1 MKDSIYLD
9 NAATCLVPPR
19 VLDRA
24 GAFTDMLRDTSLS
37 TGDVTRMQRGSLAAA
52 RAAVAGFLG
61 CKPKEIALMQ
71 STSNALGTLACCLP
85 LNREDN
91 ILICDL
97 EYQAS
102 TVCWL
107 QRQKQVGFE
116 IRQVK
121 TAGGRVTAEDFR
133 RHIDANTRVILL
145 AAVQE
150 INGFRADVKEIG
162 DLARELG
169 CYYIVDGIQEA
180 GALQVNVKEL
190 GMDFY
195 CSGGKKWL
203 CNPFGMGFL
212 YIREELLETLR
223 PPYYSYFDIQVPSRY
238 GDYLTYLE
246 DPRRNPF
253 DDYVLAA
260 DASVYEIGGYG
271 NYIGAMGLTE
281 AIAVLEEV
289 GMARVEAHN
298 LALAQRLVD
307 GLLALGVN
315 VVSPRD
321 KKHMSSIVS
330 FNFGLE
336 NNDVTK
342 ERQLVQALHRQGIY
356 VSLRCSTGTG
366 GVRVSVHYYT
376 PEGYVDAFLAAV
388 ADFLARERSEGC
400 V

>member
-1 MKDSIYLD
+1 MDNIYLD
-9 NAATCLVPPR
+9 NAATCLVHPR
-19 VLDRA
+19 ILDKA
-24 GAFTDMLRDTSLS
+24 LEFTNMLKDTKLS
-37 TGDVTRMQRGSLAAA
+37 TSDITRKQRESLKSA
-52 RAAVAGFLG
+52 RAAVARFLG
-61 CKPKEIALMQ
+61 CNANEIALMQ
-71 STSNALGTLACCLP
+71 STSNAFGTLVSCLP
-85 LNREDN
+85 LEKEDN

-102 TVCWL
+102 TICWV

-116 IRQVK
+116 IRQVE
-121 TAGGRVTAEDFR
+121 THDGRVTADDFR
-133 RHIDANTRVILL
+133 RKLDKNTKVILL

-162 DLARELG
+162 KLAKECG

-180 GALQVNVKEL
+180 GALQVNVKDL

-212 YIREELLETLR
+212 YIREELLKTLC
-223 PPYYSYFDIQVPSRY
+223 PPYYSYFDIQVPSQY
-238 GDYLTYLE
+238 NDYLTYLE

-253 DDYVLAA
+253 DDYILSS

-271 NYIGAMGLTE
+271 NYIGAMGLAE
-281 AIAVLEEV
+281 AIAVLEET
-289 GMARVEAHN
+289 GIEEIERRN
-298 LALAQRLVD
+298 IRLAQKLVD
-307 GLLALGVN
+307 GLLSLNLN

-321 KKHMSSIVS
+321 RKHMSSIVS
-330 FNFGLE
+330 FNFGLRD
-336 NNDVTK
+336 NNIEK
-342 ERQLVQALHRQGIY
+342 ERRLIQYLYERHIY

-376 PEGYVDAFLAAV
+376 PESYIEAFLAAV
-388 ADFLARERSEGC
+388 TDFLAIDGK
-400 V
+400 

>member
-1 MKDSIYLD
+1 MNQIYLD
-9 NAATCLVPPR
+9 NAATCRVHPR
-19 VLDRA
+19 VLDKA
-24 GAFTDMLRDTSLS
+24 SAFANMLRDTTLS
-37 TGDVTRMQRGSLAAA
+37 TSDVTRAQRNSLVSA
-52 RAAVAGFLG
+52 REAVAGFLG
-61 CKPKEIALMQ
+61 CKSSEIALMQ
-71 STSNALGTLACCLP
+71 STSNALGTLVCCLP
-85 LNREDN
+85 LEKGDN

-116 IRQVK
+116 IRQVR
-121 TAGGRVTAEDFR
+121 TQHGRVTVEDFR
-133 RHIDANTRVILL
+133 REIDHRTKVILL

-150 INGFRADVKEIG
+150 INGFRADVKAIG
-162 DLARELG
+162 ELAKEYG

-180 GALQVNVKEL
+180 GALRVNVKEL

-223 PPYYSYFDIQVPSRY
+223 PPYYSYFDIQVPDRY
-238 GDYLTYLE
+238 DDYLTYLE

-253 DDYVLAA
+253 DDYVLSR

-289 GMARVEAHN
+289 GMEEIERHN
-298 LALAQRLVD
+298 LHLAQKLVD
-307 GLLALGVN
+307 GLLALELN

-321 KKHMSSIVS
+321 RKHMSSIVS
-330 FNFGLE
+330 FNFGLKDHNVE
-336 NNDVTK
+336 K
-342 ERQLVQALHRQGIY
+342 ERRLIQYLYERGIY

-376 PEGYVDAFLAAV
+376 PEDYVDAFLAAV
-388 ADFLARERSEGC
+388 AEFLAADDI
-400 V
+400 

>member
-1 MKDSIYLD
+1 MNNIYLD
-9 NAATCLVPPR
+9 NAATCLVHPR
-19 VLDRA
+19 VLDEA
-24 GAFTDMLRDTSLS
+24 SAFVDMLKDTTLS
-37 TGDVTRMQRGSLAAA
+37 TSDVTRMQRSSLVSA
-52 RAAVAGFLG
+52 REAVAKFLG
-61 CKPKEIALMQ
+61 CNVHEIALMQ
-71 STSNALGTLACCLP
+71 STSNALGTLVNCLP
-85 LNREDN
+85 LEKEDN
-91 ILICDL
+91 VLICDL

-116 IRQVK
+116 IRKVE
-121 TAGGRVTAEDFR
+121 TTDGRVTVEDFKR
-133 RHIDANTRVILL
+133 KIDKNTKVILL

-162 DLARELG
+162 KLAKEFE

-223 PPYYSYFDIQVPSRY
+223 PPYYSYFDIQVPSQY
-238 GDYLTYLE
+238 KDYLTYLE

-253 DDYVLAA
+253 DDYVLSD

-271 NYIGAMGLTE
+271 NYIGAMGLAE

-289 GMARVEAHN
+289 GMEEIERRN
-298 LALAQRLVD
+298 LYLAQKLVD
-307 GLLALGVN
+307 GLIALNLN

-321 KKHMSSIVS
+321 RKHMSSIVS
-330 FNFGLE
+330 FNFGLN
-336 NNDVTK
+336 NNDVEK
-342 ERQLVQALHRQGIY
+342 ERRLIQYLYERGIY

-376 PEGYVDAFLAAV
+376 PESYVDTFLMAVSDFVV
-388 ADFLARERSEGC
+388 ADGK
-400 V
+400 

>member
-1 MKDSIYLD
+1 MDNIYLD

-19 VLDRA
+19 VLDQA
-24 GAFTDMLRDTSLS
+24 AAFADMLKDTTLS
-37 TGDVTRMQRGSLAAA
+37 TSDFTRKQRGSLEAA
-52 RAAVAGFLG
+52 RSAVAGFLG
-61 CKPKEIALMQ
+61 CKPSEIALMQ
-71 STSNALGTLACCLP
+71 STSNALGTLVCCLP
-85 LNREDN
+85 LEKEDN

-107 QRQKQVGFE
+107 QRQKEVGFE
-116 IRQVK
+116 IRPVE
-121 TAGGRVTAEDFR
+121 TTNGRVTAEDFR
-133 RHIDANTRVILL
+133 RRIDEHTKVILL

-150 INGFRADVKEIG
+150 INGFRADVKAIG
-162 DLARELG
+162 DLAKEYG

-212 YIREELLETLR
+212 YIREELLQTLR
-223 PPYYSYFDIQVPSRY
+223 PPYYSYFDIQVPNRY
-238 GDYLTYLE
+238 ADYLTYLE

-253 DDYVLAA
+253 DDYVLSPN
-260 DASVYEIGGYG
+260 ASVYEIGGYG

-281 AIAVLEEV
+281 AIRVLEEI
-289 GMARVEAHN
+289 GMEEIERHN
-298 LALAQRLVD
+298 LHLAQKLVD
-307 GLLALGVN
+307 GLLALNLN

-321 KKHMSSIVS
+321 RARMSSIVS
-330 FNFGLE
+330 FNFGLQD
-336 NNDVTK
+336 NNVEK
-342 ERQLVQALHRQGIY
+342 ERRLIQYLYERHIY

-376 PEGYVDAFLAAV
+376 PEHYVDTFLAAV
-388 ADFLARERSEGC
+388 ADFLAADSN
-400 V
+400 

>member
-1 MKDSIYLD
+1 MDNIYLD

-19 VLDRA
+19 VLDQA
-24 GAFTDMLRDTSLS
+24 LTFTNMLRDTTLS
-37 TGDVTRMQRGSLAAA
+37 TSDVTRAQRGSLDTA

-61 CKPKEIALMQ
+61 CKPGEIALMQ
-71 STSNALGTLACCLP
+71 STSNALGTLVCCLP
-85 LNREDN
+85 LEEGDN

-116 IRQVK
+116 IRPVETK
-121 TAGGRVTAEDFR
+121 NGRVTVEDFR
-133 RHIDANTRVILL
+133 RKIDKKTKVILL

-150 INGFRADVKEIG
+150 INGFRADVKAIG
-162 DLARELG
+162 ELAKEYG

-180 GALQVNVKEL
+180 GALRVNVKEL

-212 YIREELLETLR
+212 YIREEVLETLR
-223 PPYYSYFDIQVPSRY
+223 PPYYSYFDIQVPSHY
-238 GDYLTYLE
+238 TDYLTYLE

-253 DDYVLAA
+253 DDYVLSPN
-260 DASVYEIGGYG
+260 ASVYEIGDYG
-271 NYIGAMGLTE
+271 NYIGAMGLAE
-281 AIAVLEEV
+281 AIKVLEEI
-289 GMARVEAHN
+289 GMEEVERRN
-298 LALAQRLVD
+298 LYLAQKLVD
-307 GLLALGVN
+307 GLLALNLN

-321 KKHMSSIVS
+321 RAHMSSIVS

-336 NNDVTK
+336 NNNVEK
-342 ERQLVQALHRQGIY
+342 ERRLIQYLYERNIY
-356 VSLRCSTGTG
+356 VSLRCSTRTG

-376 PEGYVDAFLAAV
+376 PEHYVDAFLAAV
-388 ADFLARERSEGC
+388 AEFLAADGK
-400 V
+400 

>member
-1 MKDSIYLD
+1 MRTYLD
-9 NAATCLVPPR
+9 SAATNLVHPR
-19 VLDRA
+19 VLATAKRFA
-24 GAFTDMLRDTSLS
+24 DMYLDTERTTADVFREQKASLE
-37 TGDVTRMQRGSLAAA
+37 TA
-52 RAAVAGFLG
+52 RKAVAHLLG
-61 CKPKEIALMQ
+61 CSSSEIALMQ
-71 STSNALGTLACCLP
+71 STSHALGTLSQSLP
-85 LNREDN
+85 LKKGDN
-91 ILICDL
+91 VLICDL

-102 TVCWL
+102 VVCWKAAMD
-107 QRQKQVGFE
+107 RVGFE
-116 IRQVK
+116 LREVK
-121 TAGGRVTAEDFR
+121 TSGGVITAADFER
-133 RHIDANTRVILL
+133 YMDENTKVILL

-162 DLARELG
+162 DLAREFG

-376 PEGYVDAFLAAV
+376 PEYYVDTFLTAVSAFLAA
-388 ADFLARERSEGC
+388 DGNEQPIS
-400 V
+400 